1 MSNLEALNNQLFLA
15 INGAADSPAW
25 LVECAKIAGDDLVY
39 LIPALLVG
47 LWLQGGSDKR
57 GLALRA
63 FAVAMLGVGINQVI
77 GLGWQ
82 HPRPFM
88 LGIGHAWIEHA
99 ADSSFPSD
107 HATVFFGIGFSLLMG
122 SALGLGIAA
131 LLAAIAVAWARI
143 FLGVHFP
150 MDMVGAAL
158 VALASWALIAPVW
171 AKAGTWATRL
181 AESAYRRMFAW
192 PISLGWI
199 KS

>member
-1 MSNLEALNNQLFLA
+1 MNPIESLNTQLFLV
-15 INGAADSPAW
+15 INGPAGSPLW
-25 LVECAKIAGDDLVY
+25 LVECAKVAAEDLIY
-39 LIPALLVG
+39 LIPLLLIG
-47 LWLQGGSDKR
+47 LWLQGGSDRR

-63 FAVAMLGVGINQVI
+63 FAVAMLGVGINQII

-88 LGIGHAWIEHA
+88 VGIGHAWIEHA

-107 HATVFFGIGFSLLMG
+107 HATVFFGIGFSLL
-122 SALGLGIAA
+122 LGGVFRLAIAA
-131 LLAAIAVAWARI
+131 LAGAITVAWARI

-150 MDMVGAAL
+150 MDMAGAAL

-171 AKAGTWATRL
+171 AKVGTWVTRL
-181 AESAYRRMFAW
+181 AESAYRRMFAR
-192 PISLGWI
+192 PISLGWL